1 MEEIKL
7 KGLNETIYCYETK
20 SGLKVYM
27 WVNEKINSMYAS
39 LTVKYG
45 SIHTKFKVGKKVY
58 EVPNG
63 IAHFLE
69 HIKFNESEDVTAHDN
84 FYKIGGD
91 SNAFTTFTHT
101 SYLVF
106 ATKNKKENLQELLK
120 FVYNPYFTKKT
131 VSKEKGIIIEESNMG
146 VDNPDNMMFYK
157 AMKNTFK
164 KSKFRNLIVG
174 TPEEIESITL
184 EDVKLVFDTFYH
196 PKNMFLTITG
206 NFNPYE
212 MASLVSDFLEK
223 QDFKE
228 YTNPLVINECEPR
241 KVVKKYYTEELNI
254 TYPCV
259 RINLKMEKSRFKD
272 YTYIE
277 TRILFNLIFNMNI
290 GLTSDFQDELIEKGI
305 IQNLRFAC
313 DFYEDY
319 FLVSIVAVT
328 NFKDEYIE
336 RIKDKLANLSV
347 SSIDFKRKIN
357 SAIASLILDYEDVE
371 NVSFKIQDEIL
382 NEGHIIT
389 NIKDILS
396 DIELTDLE
404 EFIKLIDT
412 NNMSINVFLPKEN
425 QKAD

>member
-69 HIKFNESEDVTAHDN
+69 HIKFNESEGVTAHDN

-196 PKNMFLTITG
+196 PKNMFLIITG

-228 YTNPLVINECEPR
+228 YPNPLVISECEPR

-254 TYPCV
+254 AYPCV

-272 YTYIE
+272 YTYIK

-396 DIELTDLE
+396 NIELTDLE
-404 EFIKLIDT
+404 EFIKLIDI